1 MKRLGSRW
9 WLIAVG
15 GLALTAC
22 TVGPNYVRPAVEL
35 PVSYKENAGWKV
47 AEPRD
52 QINRGNWWE
61 IFGIPELNALEQQ
74 VTVSN
79 QNLRAAEASY
89 RQAQAA
95 VQATRAGY
103 FPTLSANTTATR
115 NRLPTSTNKNST
127 SGDRLSDQY
136 VLNFDARWEAD
147 VWGQVR
153 RSVEASEA
161 SAQAS
166 AADLASIRLSLTAT
180 LAQNYFQLRA
190 LDAQKQL
197 LEDTVAA
204 YRKSLELTKNRYA
217 VGVAAKVDVVQAQT
231 QLESVQAQ
239 AITIRVQRAQLEHA
253 IALLVGQ
260 PPEAFSLP
268 PAPLVAS
275 VPVAPAG
282 LPSDLLERRP
292 DIAAAERRVAAA
304 NARIGV
310 AVAAFFPTLT
320 LSGAGGFQSAN
331 FTQWLSSPNLF
342 WAVGPALAQVI
353 FDGGL
358 REAQTEEARAAY
370 DEQVALYRQAVL
382 TGLQEVEDNLAALRY
397 LEAAA
402 IPQTAAVQSAQQSVA
417 LTTNQ
422 YKAGL
427 VSYLNVA
434 LVQAAALNIERDA
447 VILLNNRLAAS
458 VLLIKALG
466 GGWTQQ

>member
-115 NRLPTSTNKNST
+115 NRLPTSANKNST

-147 VWGQVR
+147 VWGKVR

-320 LSGAGGFQSAN
+320 LSGAGGFQSTN

-358 REAQTEEARAAY
+358 REAQTKEARAAY